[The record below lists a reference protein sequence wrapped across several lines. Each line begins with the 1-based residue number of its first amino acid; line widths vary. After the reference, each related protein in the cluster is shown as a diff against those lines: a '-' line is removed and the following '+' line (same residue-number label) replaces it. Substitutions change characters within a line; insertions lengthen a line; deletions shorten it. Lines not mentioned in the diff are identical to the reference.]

1 MAVWKHTSGRYE
13 TDAPG
18 FTVAVVNYGNGYGW
32 YVDEGDGR
40 IRRFFRTAVAGGKQY
55 ACRKHEHGKDQRH
68 HQKFCLFHLSPP
80 F

>member
-32 YVDEGDGR
+32 YIDEGDGK
-40 IRRFFRTAVAGGKQY
+40 IRRFFRTAKQAIALAEEY
-55 ACRKHEHGKDQRH
+55 YGMGPTS
-68 HQKFCLFHLSPP
+68 L
-80 F
+80 